1 LLRFKAAERALS
13 HLLAA
18 YTAAPPQ
25 DTRNQSSIAAAR
37 QQVLLFL

>member
-1 LLRFKAAERALS
+1 LLRFEAAARALS

-25 DTRNQSSIAAAR
+25 DTKNQSSIAAAR
-37 QQVLLFL
+37 QHVLLIL